1 MLDHELHSATVVVI
15 DDMPANL
22 RLLVSSLKAFGLK
35 DVQAF
40 SNSREGLQW
49 LESHAWDLL
58 VLDLDMPEPNGFA
71 ILERLGGRDRAGQ
84 PVIIASALSRVEDR
98 RRGLQLGA
106 NDYIV
111 KPLDIPELLLR
122 VRNNLHLSRA
132 RHDLLQERDGLE
144 DRVEEKTRQLR
155 ASFSSVVGM
164 LTRAACYKDNETG
177 AHLSRIGEYAA
188 LIARHMGETDEFV
201 QNIRLTAPMHDI
213 GKIGIPDLILN
224 KPGALT
230 EDERAIMMHHARI
243 GYEILHEDEPISSL
257 TFMAAEI
264 ALSHHER
271 WDGTGYPKG
280 LRGEAIPLSGRIV
293 ALCDVYDALCSKR
306 VYKSAWDNEQI
317 MAYFRENAGSQF
329 DPKLVQA
336 LEALS
341 GQMSEI
347 FARLSDEEPPA
358 TGSIARIAA
367 SEQAVPPSG

>member
-1 MLDHELHSATVVVI
+1 MLDQQLHSATVVVI

-35 DVQAF
+35 EVHAF
-40 SNSREGLQW
+40 SSSHEGLQW
-49 LESHAWDLL
+49 LESHDWDLL

-71 ILERLGGRDRAGQ
+71 ILERLAGRDRAGQ

-144 DRVEEKTRQLR
+144 DRIEQKTRQLR
-155 ASFSSVVGM
+155 ASFTSVVGM

-177 AHLSRIGEYAA
+177 AHLTRIGEYAA
-188 LIARHMGETDEFV
+188 LIARHLGETEEYV
-201 QNIRLTAPMHDI
+201 RNIRLTAPMHDI
-213 GKIGIPDLILN
+213 GKIGIPDSILN
-224 KPGALT
+224 KPGSLS
-230 EDERAIMMHHARI
+230 EDEREIMMHHARI

-257 TFMAAEI
+257 TQMAAEI

-271 WDGTGYPKG
+271 WDGAGYPKG
-280 LRGEAIPLSGRIV
+280 LRGDAIPLSGRIV

-306 VYKSAWDNEQI
+306 IYKSAWEQEQI
-317 MAYFRENAGSQF
+317 MAYFREHAGSQF
-329 DPKLVQA
+329 DPKVVQA

-341 GQMSEI
+341 GQMAEI
-347 FARLSDEEPPA
+347 FARMSDEQAPDS
-358 TGSIARIAA
+358 GVDARTAA
-367 SEQAVPPSG
+367 EAVARLKD

>member
-40 SNSREGLQW
+40 SSSREGLQW

-71 ILERLGGRDRAGQ
+71 ILERLSGRDRAGQ

-155 ASFSSVVGM
+155 ASFTSVVGM

-177 AHLSRIGEYAA
+177 AHLTRIGEYAA
-188 LIARHMGETDEFV
+188 LIARHLGETEEFV
-201 QNIRLTAPMHDI
+201 RNIRLTAPMHDI
-213 GKIGIPDLILN
+213 GKIGIPDSILD
-224 KPGALT
+224 KPGALSD
-230 EDERAIMMHHARI
+230 DEREIMRHHARI

-257 TFMAAEI
+257 TQMAAEI

-271 WDGTGYPKG
+271 WDGTGYPQG
-280 LRGEAIPLSGRIV
+280 LRGKAIPLSGRIV
-293 ALCDVYDALCSKR
+293 ALCDVYDALCSNR
-306 VYKSAWDNEQI
+306 IYKSAWDQEQI
-317 MAYFRENAGSQF
+317 SAYFRENAGSQF
-329 DPKLVQA
+329 DPDVVAA
-336 LEALS
+336 LEQLY
-341 GQMSEI
+341 GQMAEI
-347 FARLSDEEPPA
+347 FARMSDEEA
-358 TGSIARIAA
+358 RDAGAGARIAA
-367 SEQAVPPSG
+367 AETVARLKD

>member
-40 SNSREGLQW
+40 SSSREGLQW

-71 ILERLGGRDRAGQ
+71 ILERLSGRDRAGQ

-144 DRVEEKTRQLR
+144 NRVEEKTRQLR
-155 ASFSSVVGM
+155 ASFTSVVGM

-177 AHLSRIGEYAA
+177 AHLTRIGEYAA
-188 LIARHMGETDEFV
+188 LIARHLGETEEFV
-201 QNIRLTAPMHDI
+201 RNIRLTAPMHDI
-213 GKIGIPDLILN
+213 GKIGIPDSILN
-224 KPGALT
+224 KPGTLT
-230 EDERAIMMHHARI
+230 GEEREIMMHHARI

-257 TFMAAEI
+257 THMAAEI

-271 WDGTGYPKG
+271 WDGKGYPQG
-280 LRGEAIPLSGRIV
+280 LRGKAIPLSGRIV
-293 ALCDVYDALCSKR
+293 ALCDVYDALCSNR
-306 VYKSAWDNEQI
+306 IYKSAWDQEQI

-329 DPKLVQA
+329 DPDVVAA
-336 LEALS
+336 LEQLY
-341 GQMSEI
+341 GQMAEI
-347 FARLSDEEPPA
+347 FTRMSDEEA
-358 TGSIARIAA
+358 RDADARIAA
-367 SEQAVPPSG
+367 VETAARLKD